1 VWLRRSNCGTKSRN
15 LVRFA
20 AWFAIVVLAASSGA
34 RAGEGAVVFSARI
47 GDLMINSRYI
57 AEGRGVDDVVELA
70 LPGALHDPPA
80 ALGVIPRAQTDPS
93 TPLGAAQADFSAWK
107 ADDPDW
113 ILSNFAEPDRLDLMQ
128 FLLDPDMRAASR
140 AGFERYDTTFVWG
153 VVMHA
158 DYALVLMTHGQDE
171 DRSRGLVA
179 TFAREAGAWRRTNAL
194 SADETLDLVWS
205 AFRAGQMSTGQ

>member
-1 VWLRRSNCGTKSRN
+1 MWLRRFDRGTKPGT
-15 LVRFA
+15 LA
-20 AWFAIVVLAASSGA
+20 CLAALLAVVSLSASGDL
-34 RAGEGAVVFSARI
+34 RAGEGEVVFSSRI
-47 GDLMINSRYI
+47 GDLGINSRYI
-57 AEGRGVDDVVELA
+57 AEGRAVDEVVELI

-80 ALGVIPRAQTDPS
+80 ALGVTPRAQADAS

-113 ILSNFAEPDRLDLMQ
+113 ILSNFADLDRLDLMQ
-128 FLLDPDMRAASR
+128 FLLDPDMRAVSR

-158 DYALVLMTHGQDE
+158 DFALVLMTHGQGT

-179 TFAREAGAWRRTNAL
+179 TFALEADAWKRTNAL

-205 AFRAGQMSTGQ
+205 AFRVGQMSTGR